1 MTRLEKGIVSE
12 TGNGQRHFSRA
23 LGQREL
29 TTSSNE
35 TRPTDNVSVA
45 GPRRQREPR
54 RYLDP
59 EVASSLRR
67 ARLRLGWSLRTAA
80 QFTGVD
86 AGYMCHLEHGRRV
99 PSVVTAE
106 ALISGLKLDLFE
118 AEQLRA
124 VALIGVGRDFEVSRY
139 ERERDC
145 RT

>member
-12 TGNGQRHFSRA
+12 TGNGQRHFSRV

-29 TTSSNE
+29 TTPSQE
-35 TRPTDNVSVA
+35 ARPRDNVSVD
-45 GPRRQREPR
+45 GPCGQHEPH

-59 EVASSLRR
+59 DVAASLRE
-67 ARLRLGWSLRTAA
+67 ARLRRGLSFREAA
-80 QFTGVD
+80 QATGVD

-106 ALISGLKLDLFE
+106 ALISGLKLDPFE

-124 VALIGVGRDFEVSRY
+124 VALSGVGRDFDPSRSL
-139 ERERDC
+139 
-145 RT
+145 T